1 MRKVEYAHINQL
13 LEDNLLYELE
23 HAGLDNEVERITTT
37 VKAKELHTG
46 EQGKTLI
53 KTYEGLHD
61 GDLSKIGL
69 QPKLCPAGV
78 WTVGWGHAIR
88 HPKTGKFL
96 KEKDKELAYALYPV
110 MTLAEAD
117 SLLEADLIKFENIV
131 KNEIIDVESLTQ
143 NQFDA
148 LVSHTYN
155 TGGSTTLFN
164 LVNQKATDDAIFK
177 WFTEHY
183 ITSNGVPLLGLRR
196 RRLTEAQLFLHNKLH
211 LYNA

>member
-23 HAGLDNEVERITTT
+23 HAGFDNEVEKIITST
-37 VKAKELHTG
+37 VAKELHTG
-46 EQGKTLI
+46 EQGKKLI

-69 QPKLCPAGV
+69 QPKLCPAGI

-88 HPKTGKFL
+88 HPKTGKYL